1 MKCEHENCKREAT
14 VSNKQYF
21 EGKWYCTFHGN
32 KATKEGSEILI
43 RIRDKSLKAKVVKFP
58 FYKG

>member
-32 KATKEGSEILI
+32 KATKEG
-43 RIRDKSLKAKVVKFP
+43 RRKRK
-58 FYKG
+58 YGNKGK